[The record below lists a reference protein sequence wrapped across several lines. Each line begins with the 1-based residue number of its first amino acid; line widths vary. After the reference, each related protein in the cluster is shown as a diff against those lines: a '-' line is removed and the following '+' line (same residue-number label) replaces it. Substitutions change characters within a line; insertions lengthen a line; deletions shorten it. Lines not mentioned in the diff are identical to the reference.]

1 MSSYREHHY
10 YRTRVPKKKSCC
22 GCEGGSSANS
32 DVDLSGLTARLAE
45 AERKIAELQEENKQ
59 QAETIAKMRQA
70 SKDEAV
76 ETILNQLVDIKNLA
90 GETTHRAFPASGS
103 VNTKTESTDTSGYTE
118 PQPPS
123 DT

>member
-10 YRTRVPKKKSCC
+10 YRTQVPKKKSCC

-32 DVDLSGLTARLAE
+32 DVDLSDILSRLAE
-45 AERKIAELQEENKQ
+45 AERKVAELQEENKQ
-59 QAETIAKMRQA
+59 QAETIANVRQA

-90 GETTHRAFPASGS
+90 GETTHRAFPASDS
-103 VNTKTESTDTSGYTE
+103 VKYKAEETSTYSETE
-118 PQPPS
+118 P
-123 DT
+123 